1 MKELYLDNSATT
13 PICEEALA
21 RYIEVSR
28 GAWGNPSSR
37 HGRGK
42 EAEDVLTDAR
52 RAVREALGARDGQV
66 VFTSGGTEANNLA
79 ITGRL
84 LAKPRYKRMGKL
96 LTTEGEHASVSAPL
110 EALRA
115 EGVRV
120 VEIPTRGGEIDLA
133 RLAEEMTPDV
143 VLVSMMLVNNES
155 GALYDIA
162 AVSRLMRAKSPD
174 AVLHVDA
181 TQGFLKVPFTVSA
194 LGAHMVTVSA
204 HKVHGPKGVG
214 ALWID
219 AATVK
224 NGGVAATLLGGGQEG
239 GLRSGTENVPGI
251 AAFAAA
257 IRARRAD
264 REQAAAH
271 MTALRDRLVE
281 GIRGTSRL
289 AEVQVNLSPRMAP
302 HIVSITL
309 PRIKSETMLHFLS
322 AKGIYVSSGSACSSH
337 NSHLSSAML
346 AWGLTE
352 AEADCTV
359 RVSFCAENTAEDVD
373 ALLAAL
379 AEGVQTLVRMRR

>member
-181 TQGFLKVPFTVSA
+181 TQGFL
-194 LGAHMVTVSA
+194 
-204 HKVHGPKGVG
+204 
-214 ALWID
+214 
-219 AATVK
+219 
-224 NGGVAATLLGGGQEG
+224 
-239 GLRSGTENVPGI
+239 
-251 AAFAAA
+251 
-257 IRARRAD
+257 
-264 REQAAAH
+264 
-271 MTALRDRLVE
+271 
-281 GIRGTSRL
+281 
-289 AEVQVNLSPRMAP
+289 
-302 HIVSITL
+302 
-309 PRIKSETMLHFLS
+309 
-322 AKGIYVSSGSACSSH
+322 
-337 NSHLSSAML
+337 
-346 AWGLTE
+346 
-352 AEADCTV
+352 
-359 RVSFCAENTAEDVD
+359 
-373 ALLAAL
+373 
-379 AEGVQTLVRMRR
+379 